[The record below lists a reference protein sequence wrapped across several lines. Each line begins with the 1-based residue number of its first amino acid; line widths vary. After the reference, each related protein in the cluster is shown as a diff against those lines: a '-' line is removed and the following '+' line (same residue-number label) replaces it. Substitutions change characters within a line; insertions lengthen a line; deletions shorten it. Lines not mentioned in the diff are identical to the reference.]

1 MRSPELK
8 RCLDVAGASV
18 GLVLAAPIMA
28 AAAVAIAVD
37 MGRPVLF
44 RQKRPGKDGEV
55 FELLKFRTMRDAVD
69 AQGRPLPDGERLTRL
84 GRFLRASS
92 IDELPELVNILRGDM
107 SLVGPRPLLVAYL
120 ERYDARQARRHDVR
134 PGLTGWA
141 QIHGRNAS
149 SWQARFEHDVWYVE
163 NWSNELDL
171 WILART
177 VVSVVR
183 REGISEAG
191 EATRS
196 PFMGNPA

>member
-69 AQGRPLPDGERLTRL
+69 AQGRPLPDGDRLTRL